1 MNRLFSLLVAN
12 FIFFTFSLFAN
23 PLEKDS
29 KVTQS
34 QEQAV
39 SPSSNTPLPIRS
51 KLEAL
56 FDETF
61 NINLSLL
68 PQEQAMMAKIEFIQS
83 INEGMLGQI
92 AVLIRSM
99 GRALSKGQGSLS
111 IKNRTLA
118 IQNLAELQNS
128 FVPIMSSI
136 QNKVL
141 QDNSKESSLDDTLI
155 SIAEKTVYF
164 IDKIA
169 DYLITQLSCNFSKP
183 ENFDFSVIL
192 KQKSVPSLSK
202 KYLISVDNKIKKL
215 ERLSLKVGLT
225 ALNKTLR
232 LLGRWKN
239 TFEKIHSMFP
249 IGNIAIIGATLGTY
263 YLWKNASADSFLTK
277 VLGVYPK
284 IKTIDPNKLYN
295 DPTIDK
301 TEPTRLGHLVDI
313 IQSGFTQDAIINITG
328 ASLISLTP
336 TFIKNI
342 YQAVRPHAVRIWNK
356 ARGGLYGELS
366 VEGLFVMQ
374 PRHTLDDVVGYNNI
388 KAVMREVVQ
397 CLTNPEQFMAASE
410 KRNMRYLFSGVSRAG
425 KTYMVEALC
434 GSVQQFNPKCNLFVI
449 DYQIIQMVGVKNIF
463 AQAKLNA
470 PTIIFFDEAHLLN
483 LKEDGDSKLLQE
495 FLTAM
500 GGQNDFDP
508 SNPVVVIMAT
518 TNPESLATPLR
529 NRLQNISFGLPNMDE
544 RAQYIQKELQQNL
557 LDPAQF
563 DIEKIAQK
571 SEDLAF
577 SDLSDLFSHGSIK
590 AWIESRL
597 FTQDFLDEIFDQILR
612 KIVPQ
617 SYQEIT
623 DKNVLNELAVYIAGK
638 AIATTLLDTNRP
650 LDICTINKVEVKA
663 KDNQTQDILD
673 PNSQFGA
680 LFRKATTQ
688 TQGITSSIEAQNNIK
703 ILLAGRA
710 SQKIMFGTTHYGIHK
725 QDDIDAYNLIK
736 KWFVSSFSFDAPEM
750 KNNTEKAIHKTY
762 IELFSETEKLLSE
775 NKAAINLLAKVL
787 QAYGTVPGEYIAWL
801 LAIIKEKKTL
811 SEQEENELL
820 SNHPKLIVQQL
831 MHEMM
836 QAQQQ

>member
-1 MNRLFSLLVAN
+1 MKQLFSFLLSSALL
-12 FIFFTFSLFAN
+12 FSFSIFTN
-23 PLEKDS
+23 PLEKS
-29 KVTQS
+29 QTQEKALPKTS
-34 QEQAV
+34 
-39 SPSSNTPLPIRS
+39 LPIRS
-51 KLEAL
+51 KLEVL

-61 NINLSLL
+61 DTKISSFT
-68 PQEQAMMAKIEFIQS
+68 QEQAMMAKIEFIKS

-111 IKNRTLA
+111 VKNRTLA
-118 IQNLAELQNS
+118 IQNLAELQSS
-128 FVPIMSSI
+128 FFPIMAAF
-136 QNKVL
+136 QNEELTNNQK
-141 QDNSKESSLDDTLI
+141 KESSLDDTLL

-164 IDKIA
+164 IDKVS
-169 DYLITQLSCNFSKP
+169 DYLIDQLSYNFSKP
-183 ENFDFSVIL
+183 KKFDFNSIL
-192 KQKSVPSLSK
+192 SKKTVPSLSK
-202 KYLISVDNKIKKL
+202 KYLLSIDNKIKKL
-215 ERLSLKVGLT
+215 QKNSLKVGLT

-232 LLGRWKN
+232 LVDRWKN
-239 TFEKIHSMFP
+239 SFEKIHSMFP
-249 IGNIAIIGATLGTY
+249 IGNIAILGSILGTY
-263 YLWKNASADSFLTK
+263 YLWKNSSADSLLTK
-277 VLGVYPK
+277 ILGVYPK

-301 TEPTRLGHLVDI
+301 AEPTRLGYLVDL
-313 IQSGFTQDAIINITG
+313 IQTGFTQDAIINITG

-336 TFIKNI
+336 IFLKNI
-342 YQAVRPHAVRIWNK
+342 YQALRPHAVRIWNK

-366 VEGLFVMQ
+366 VEGLFMMQ

-388 KAVMREVVQ
+388 KTIMREVVQ

-544 RAQYIQKELQQNL
+544 RAQYIEKELQQNL
-557 LDPAQF
+557 LDPNQF
-563 DIEKIAQK
+563 DIAKIAQK
-571 SEDLAF
+571 AEGLAF
-577 SDLSDLFSHGSIK
+577 SDLSDLFSYGSIK

-597 FTQDFLDEIFDQILR
+597 FSQDFLDEVFDQILR
-612 KIVPQ
+612 KIVPD

-638 AIATTLLDTNRP
+638 AIATTLLETNNP

-688 TQGITSSIEAQNNIK
+688 TQGITSSIEAKNNIK
-703 ILLAGRA
+703 ILLSGRA
-710 SQKIMFGTTHYGIHK
+710 AQKIMFGTTHYGIHK

-736 KWFVSSFSFDAPEM
+736 KWFVSSFSFEAPEM

-762 IELFSETEKLLSE
+762 TDLFLETEKLLSE
-775 NKAAINLLAKVL
+775 NKKTIDLLAHIL
-787 QAYGTVPGEYIAWL
+787 QRYGTVPGEYIAW
-801 LAIIKEKKTL
+801 IIFMIKEKKTL

-820 SNHPKLIVQQL
+820 NTHPKLIVQQL
-831 MHEMM
+831 MQEIM
-836 QAQQQ
+836 QQEHQNK